1 MKRAGLILTWVL
13 FPLLAGWCQAQ
24 GLVPAAITNQPS
36 PLVTNTPPEA
46 TTNIVPVV
54 TPPKPSPINGSTLMS
69 AFGALPGGKFSLT
82 GRTLKLPVPA
92 PSTNAVAPDAWRRS
106 VYYGMSLTQGNSDIL
121 RYSLGLDALKERKT
135 DLFRVK
141 ARGVYGESDNKT
153 DTENA
158 IAAMR
163 YERQLTDITYGLGH
177 IEWMTDSIA
186 GLDYRVS
193 AILSP
198 GVHLIRTDETLL
210 NLEAG
215 AGYLTEKKGNNE
227 QGFVAGRFAITF
239 EKVINSHALFWLTC
253 EYLPKLLDS
262 NVFYIN
268 SEVGLATV
276 VARNLSLTVSLQDR
290 YDNAPAEDTKSNDSV
305 LTTALNLN
313 F

>member
-1 MKRAGLILTWVL
+1 MNRTGYILIGILV
-13 FPLLAGWCQAQ
+13 PLLAVWCQAQ
-24 GLVPAAITNQPS
+24 SLVPAA
-36 PLVTNTPPEA
+36 VTNEPAPAVTNSLPEA
-46 TTNIVPVV
+46 TTNIVPTV
-54 TPPKPSPINGSTLMS
+54 THPKAAPINGSTLMS
-69 AFGALPGGKFSLT
+69 AFGALPSGKFSLT
-82 GRTLKLPVPA
+82 GRTLKLPTPA
-92 PSTNAVAPDAWRRS
+92 VGTNTVAPDAWRRS
-106 VYYGMSLTQGNSDIL
+106 LYYGMTLAQGNSDTL
-121 RYSLGLDALKERKT
+121 RYSLGLDALKERQA

-141 ARGVYGESDNKT
+141 ARGVYGESDSKT

-163 YERQLTDITYGLGH
+163 YERQLTDIAYGLGH
-177 IEWMTDSIA
+177 VEWMTDSIVD
-186 GLDYRVS
+186 LNYRVS

-198 GVHLIRTDETLL
+198 GAHLIRTDTTLL

-227 QGFVAGRFAITF
+227 QGFVAGRFAVTF
-239 EKVINSHALFWLTC
+239 EKVIDSRSLFWLTC

>member
-1 MKRAGLILTWVL
+1 
-13 FPLLAGWCQAQ
+13 
-24 GLVPAAITNQPS
+24 VPA
-36 PLVTNTPPEA
+36 VTNIPPET

-54 TPPKPSPINGSTLMS
+54 AHPKSTPINGSTLMS

-82 GRTLKLPVPA
+82 GRTLKLPIPA
-92 PSTNAVAPDAWRRS
+92 PGTNTVTPDAWRRS
-106 VYYGMSLTQGNSDIL
+106 LYYGMTLTQGNSDIL
-121 RYSLGLDALKERKT
+121 RYSLGLDALKERNK
-135 DLFRVK
+135 DLFRLK
-141 ARGVYGESDNKT
+141 ARGVYGESDSQT

-177 IEWMTDSIA
+177 VEWMTDSIA
-186 GLDYRVS
+186 AMDYRVS

-215 AGYLTEKKGNNE
+215 AGYLTEKKGSNE

-239 EKVINSHALFWLTC
+239 EKVIDSRAMFWLTC
-253 EYLPKLLDS
+253 EYLPKLLDA
-262 NVFYIN
+262 NVFYVN
-268 SEVGLATV
+268 TEVGLATV
-276 VARNLSLTVSLQDR
+276 VARNLSLNVSFQNR
-290 YDNAPAEDTKSNDSV
+290 YDNAPAEDTESNDNV
-305 LTTALNLN
+305 LSTALSLN